1 MFQNDLQSSSLD
13 VTIQKQ
19 GFYFYG
25 SLGCLCYF
33 YTKYTTCAMTVAL
46 FAVCNGYLHL
56 LPRLIPVVCAAA
68 EKLVY
73 VCVEDYNKT
82 IVNFRSHDFCS
93 KYC

>member
-1 MFQNDLQSSSLD
+1 MSDL
-13 VTIQKQ
+13 VGNHIV
-19 GFYFYG
+19 GFP
-25 SLGCLCYF
+25 
-33 YTKYTTCAMTVAL
+33 TRRPIL
-46 FAVCNGYLHL
+46 FVISIY
-56 LPRLIPVVCAAA
+56 IISVVCAAA